1 MIEEKTRWIRPDNF
15 VDALNIFIND
25 TTLIPVAGTT
35 GILRVKRHKHEGFID
50 LSKCKLNYIK
60 EDKEKGRIL
69 IGAMTTFNEIIEYI
83 KNNSNKNKGTSSFS
97 FNEMLLS
104 SLSSA
109 ASHPLRNRITIGGS
123 LYDLPIWSDL
133 VSPLLVTSTK
143 VVYNKDE
150 KMELIEYIENRK
162 KFPHIIK
169 EIEINYDKGTKYI
182 SERFSLTNFD
192 YAVFRISMAALEDKE
207 NKFLE
212 FKSCISGTKNIIYH
226 DENFDKK
233 FIGINLSDTDK
244 INKILDSIVFGFSS
258 DYRFDFEYKEQVA
271 KTIFLNLVKK
281 ISE

>member
-1 MIEEKTRWIRPDNF
+1 MIEEKARWIKPNNF
-15 VDALNIFIND
+15 GDALNIFIND
-25 TTLIPVAGTT
+25 PTLIPVAGST
-35 GILRVKRHKHEGFID
+35 GILRVKRHKYEGFLD
-50 LSKCKLNYIK
+50 LSKCQLNYIK
-60 EDKEKGRIL
+60 EDKERGKII

-83 KNNSNKNKGTSSFS
+83 KNNSHKNKGTSSFS
-97 FNEMLLS
+97 FNAMLLS
-104 SLSSA
+104 SLSA
-109 ASHPLRNRITIGGS
+109 AGSYPLRNRITIGGS

-133 VSPLLVTSTK
+133 ISPLLVASTK

-182 SERFSLTNFD
+182 SERFALTNFD
-192 YAVFRISMAALEDKE
+192 YAVFRISMAVLEDKE
-207 NKFLE
+207 NKFQG

-244 INKILDSIVFGFSS
+244 INKILDSTVFGFSS

-281 ISE
+281 ISK